1 MKASVVLQLNL
12 LNGQMVKEI
21 LLDIVTFLKFI
32 LIGIIERFYQV
43 FYNETGFAISSYS
56 WYDDF

>member
-56 WYDDF
+56 